1 MLRAIAVGTLML
13 TMVASPLALAADN
26 EEDLAALMDESAV
39 ALARIDV
46 TADEPGATF
55 ASLAFGGALQ
65 AQSVNLPEV
74 FRKLLTAAGVRHV
87 ILIMQVDPKLPTGSQ
102 PFAMDAVC
110 VIPFDKAEAAETF
123 AKLPGLPTASS
134 GRRVATRG
142 RYCLVGGTDLVD
154 SALADSAL
162 GGRHPPRP
170 GVSAALA
177 AGGDAPLVVVI
188 APSADQRHVLTSL
201 LPTLPAEHGGDILR
215 TWAAQTEWTAFA
227 FVPEKSFKMI
237 VRAKSPQSAIVLAG
251 SLDEFLSGTVG
262 KIRAINGRPVQLGTV
277 LAAMEQR
284 VENDQ
289 IVLTVDLAKL
299 PPGENIFRQV
309 TDSALMAVNRQQAM
323 QHLMR
328 IAIGFHKYHDV
339 NKRFPDTTIKSADG
353 KPLLSWRVQLLPYLD
368 QEALYKE
375 FHLDEPWDSEHN
387 RNLIERMPDVYRLT
401 TGLPPG
407 KTCVQLPVGATTA
420 WPDGKGLAIREFT
433 DGTSRTI
440 LAIETDD
447 EHAAIWTQPADLVF
461 DPANPTTGL
470 GNHFGEG
477 FLSISADGAAHFLPM
492 DIKPETLRQLFT
504 PAGREP
510 VSWPGQ

>member
-1 MLRAIAVGTLML
+1 MLRAIAIGTLML
-13 TMVASPLALAADN
+13 TMMISPPALAADH
-26 EEDLAALMDESAV
+26 EEDLAAVMDETAV

-65 AQSVNLPEV
+65 AQSPNLPEV

-87 ILIMQVDPKLPTGSQ
+87 VLIMQVDTKLPTGSQ

-142 RYCLVGGTDLVD
+142 RYCLVGATDLVD
-154 SALADSAL
+154 SAMA
-162 GGRHPPRP
+162 GNHPQRP
-170 GVSAALA
+170 GIDAALA
-177 AGGDAPLVVVI
+177 AGGDAPLLVVI
-188 APSADQRHVLTSL
+188 APSADQRHVLASL

-215 TWAAQTEWTAFA
+215 AWSQQAEWTTIA
-227 FVPEKSFKMI
+227 FVPEKSFKVI
-237 VRAKSPQSAIVLAG
+237 IRAKSPQSAIALAG
-251 SLDEFLSGTVG
+251 SLDAFLTGTVG
-262 KIRAINGRPVQLGTV
+262 KIRAINGRPVQLGAV
-277 LAAMEQR
+277 LTAMEQR
-284 VENDQ
+284 VENDE
-289 IVLTVDLAKL
+289 IVLTVDLVKL

-323 QHLMR
+323 NHMKFLALGMH
-328 IAIGFHKYHDV
+328 GYHDEY
-339 NKRFPDTTIKSADG
+339 KRFPDVAIKSADG

-387 RNLIERMPDVYRLT
+387 RKLIERMPDVYRLT

-407 KTCVQLPVGATTA
+407 KTCVQLPVGAAAA
-420 WPDGKGLAIREFT
+420 WPDGRGLAIREYT
-433 DGTSRTI
+433 DGTSKTI
-440 LAIETDD
+440 LAVETDD
-447 EHAAIWTQPADLVF
+447 EHAVVWTQPADLAF
-461 DPANPTTGL
+461 DPASPTGGL
-470 GNHFGEG
+470 GSHFGEG
-477 FLSISADGAAHFLPM
+477 FLALSADGAAHF
-492 DIKPETLRQLFT
+492 ISRNANPETLRQLFT

-510 VSWPGQ
+510 VSWPE